1 MEICVYAYVRVY
13 VPSSVYCSVPMSS
26 DTPVAMSTPSS
37 KILFS
42 ILYSPLKQ
50 SKNLWRRNSL
60 QEWNKELQKCD
71 LEYFLVQKIKKIQ
84 RLMSTSQRIQKSV

>member
-1 MEICVYAYVRVY
+1 MQICVYVYVCVY
-13 VPSSVYCSVPMSS
+13 VPSSVYRNVPMSS
-26 DTPVAMSTPSS
+26 ATPIAMSTPSS

-60 QEWNKELQKCD
+60 QEWNREVTK
-71 LEYFLVQKIKKIQ
+71 
-84 RLMSTSQRIQKSV
+84 M